1 MNLNKIQHTAVDTS
15 REPVE
20 FGDGRVAS
28 NLADLKL
35 DVEKNKIVMS
45 LNEQPHLSGPI

>member
-35 DVEKNKIVMS
+35 DVEKNKTLKV
-45 LNEQPHLSGPI
+45 NEQPHLSGPI